1 MKLIMES
8 GATKTDC
15 CLLDS
20 GGKVRSRFRIPG
32 INVATMDFEAVSR
45 VARDAVSCLRSAFSG
60 ELPEGA
66 IKEIFFY
73 GAGVLEGQADGQKH
87 FQTGENPDSVS
98 GNDRISGACVPE
110 TLDSVLAEAFPG
122 SGREYHSDL
131 LAAARGLCGDRAGIV
146 AILGT
151 GSNSCLYDGKRI
163 VRNIRP
169 GGFILGDE
177 GSAAALG
184 RLFLADYIKELLPE
198 EVAEDFRNEYGLD
211 YASVVKFVY
220 GSDAPARNLASL
232 APYVMRW
239 AGNEWIND
247 MIVRN
252 FRDFFERCLMRYGA
266 VDAGIYV
273 TGSFGN
279 VCRDVLESLGH
290 EYGLEFQAFVPAPMS
305 GLEKY
310 HASSKNNPSD

>member
-1 MKLIMES
+1 MES

-131 LAAARGLCGDRAGIV
+131 LAAARGLCGDRTGIV

-151 GSNSCLYDGKRI
+151 GSNSCLYDGKRSSGFGGDGPRI
-163 VRNIRP
+163 LPGIPELPEGGNTCRAAPAGRNSGSI
-169 GGFILGDE
+169 GGSVLRG
-177 GSAAALG
+177 GSG
-184 RLFLADYIKELLPE
+184 RACELVLSLLCGFDADYP
-198 EVAEDFRNEYGLD
+198 
-211 YASVVKFVY
+211 
-220 GSDAPARNLASL
+220 
-232 APYVMRW
+232 
-239 AGNEWIND
+239 
-247 MIVRN
+247 
-252 FRDFFERCLMRYGA
+252 
-266 VDAGIYV
+266 
-273 TGSFGN
+273 
-279 VCRDVLESLGH
+279 CRDWSLDD
-290 EYGLEFQAFVPAPMS
+290 
-305 GLEKY
+305 
-310 HASSKNNPSD
+310 SSAGTV